1 MSNLDRPSAAP
12 SWMVT
17 FADLMALLV
26 TFFVLL
32 FSFSQ
37 VDVKKYNALMD
48 SIKKALGVQLI
59 QASVVA
65 PGPQPGII
73 SPHDRE
79 HEVIHHDIDAQL
91 AKEINQKMISTR
103 HDNGRIVIQ
112 FQDNV
117 AFFSGS
123 AELNQEFLPVIS
135 KLSATL
141 EKHNA
146 EIGEI
151 MVAGH
156 TDNLPIKTTLYRSN
170 WELSTA
176 RAVTVI
182 DALLKHGN
190 IDPDKLF
197 AAGFADTHPLVANDS
212 EENRSMNRR
221 VEIHLF
227 EKHAEHK
234 TVHQRH

>member
-1 MSNLDRPSAAP
+1 MSNLNSTPGAP
-12 SWMVT
+12 SWIVT

-37 VDVKKYNALMD
+37 IDIQKYNALMD

-59 QASVVA
+59 QASSLA
-65 PGPQPGII
+65 PGPHPGII
-73 SPHDRE
+73 NPHDKE
-79 HEVIHHDIDAQL
+79 HEIIHQDIDAQL
-91 AKEINQKMISTR
+91 AKEIDQKMISTR
-103 HDNGRIVIQ
+103 YDNGRIVIQ

-117 AFFSGS
+117 AFLSGK
-123 AELNQEFLPVIS
+123 ADLTEQFIPVITR
-135 KLSATL
+135 LSATL
-141 EKHNA
+141 HTHTSR
-146 EIGEI
+146 IGEI

-156 TDNLPIKTTLYRSN
+156 TDNVPIRTPLYRSN

-182 DALLKHGN
+182 DALLKYGE

-197 AAGFADTHPLVANDS
+197 AAGFADTHPLTSNDS
-212 EENRSMNRR
+212 DENRSLNRR

-227 EKHAEHK
+227 EKHATHK
-234 TVHQRH
+234 TVHEQH